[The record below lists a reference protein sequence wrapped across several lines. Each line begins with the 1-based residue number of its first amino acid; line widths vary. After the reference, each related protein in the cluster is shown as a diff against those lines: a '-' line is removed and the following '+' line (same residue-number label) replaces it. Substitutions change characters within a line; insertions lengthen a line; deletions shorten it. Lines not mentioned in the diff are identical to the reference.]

1 MLAKFANMALV
12 MECLNL
18 GNVLLALLLVFMIY
32 QLIDLYQFRG
42 MPPGPRFTN
51 LPLIGNL
58 FSFNFD
64 GEIFQ
69 DAVASLRRKYGK
81 LFSLKLGSYKFVVA
95 GSSEAVRE
103 VLVTRSADF
112 GGRPKTYTLETLS
125 LGYKDV
131 AWSDGQSWK
140 CYKRVLVSALRQHLS
155 NTALIEERVTEA
167 AGKLLQMFEDQKE
180 RSFDPAKLLDESI
193 VEVLGRIIFGNDW
206 DITDPNIDK
215 LIYLNELGLK
225 SYKDFQII
233 MLLDFFPFAR
243 YLPVKSHK
251 KIFGIFLSTLEIIR
265 HKLRERQLTFDPLK
279 PGGNLMEALL
289 HAQREAIEENKHEKL
304 SMFSEDDLITTI
316 QDMFTAGYETTAHAL
331 TFALGYLVQY
341 PKYQLDIQKQLDDVV
356 GRHGMPRLDDRPNLP
371 LIHATIM
378 ESLRLGN
385 VVPQALPHR
394 AVQDTSLCGY
404 RVPKNTIV
412 YPDTE
417 AVHLDP
423 GCWEN
428 PKLFNPYR
436 HIDKEGNLITN
447 QGNFYPF
454 GAGRRVCPGEALAKM
469 EMYVFLS
476 WMLHKFTFL
485 PEEGQEAPEIK
496 HRRAITQ
503 YPAPF
508 KIRAIKRN

>member
-1 MLAKFANMALV
+1 MIF
-12 MECLNL
+12 
-18 GNVLLALLLVFMIY
+18 LVF
-32 QLIDLYQFRG
+32 
-42 MPPGPRFTN
+42 
-51 LPLIGNL
+51 
-58 FSFNFD
+58 
-64 GEIFQ
+64 
-69 DAVASLRRKYGK
+69 AS
-81 LFSLKLGSYKFVVA
+81 
-95 GSSEAVRE
+95 
-103 VLVTRSADF
+103 
-112 GGRPKTYTLETLS
+112 
-125 LGYKDV
+125 GYKDV
-131 AWSDGQSWK
+131 AFSDGPSWK
-140 CYKRVLVSALRQHLS
+140 YYKRILISALRQHLS
-155 NTALIEERVTEA
+155 NAPLIEERIADA
-167 AGKLLQMFEDQKE
+167 AGKLLRMFDEQNGK
-180 RSFDPAKLLDESI
+180 SFNPAKLLDQSI

-206 DITDPNIDK
+206 NVTDPNIDK

-225 SYKDFQII
+225 CYRDFQIV
-233 MLLDFFPFAR
+233 MLLDFFPFAS
-243 YLPVKSHK
+243 YFPIKSHK
-251 KIFGIFLSTLEIIR
+251 KIFGIFHAALEIIR
-265 HKLRERQLTFDPLK
+265 LKLRERQLTFDPQK
-279 PGGNLMEALL
+279 PAGNLMEALL
-289 HAQREAIEENKHEKL
+289 HSQREALEENKQEEL
-304 SMFSEDDLITTI
+304 SMLSEDHFINII
-316 QDMFTAGYETTAHAL
+316 QNMFTAGYETTAHAL
-331 TFALGYLVQY
+331 TFALGFLVQY

-356 GRHGMPRLDDRPNLP
+356 GRQSMPRLEDRQSLP

-394 AVQDTSLCGY
+394 AVQETSLCGY
-404 RVPKNTIV
+404 RVPKDTMV
-412 YPDTE
+412 YSDTE

-423 GCWEN
+423 ECWEN

-508 KIRAIKRN
+508 KIRAVKRI